1 QPSGPKLIFGAL
13 PDRQPE
19 GRNRPFA
26 VLSHRDGGRPLRAKK
41 RSLPNGPLGGA
52 GESVNGG
59 ARRWS
64 GAQCDPHH
72 SEKPPGGVKCQR
84 SSSGATPIYR
94 TILARTKF

>member
-1 QPSGPKLIFGAL
+1 MIRDEEVQPSGPKLIFGAL

-26 VLSHRDGGRPLRAKK
+26 VLSHRDGGRPLCAKK

-52 GESVNGG
+52 GEAVNGG

-72 SEKPPGGVKCQR
+72 SEKPLGGCTAGFVLTHFIANR
-84 SSSGATPIYR
+84 ED
-94 TILARTKF
+94 